1 MADNPR
7 VEAVK
12 TLERTLG
19 YTFNDPDLLERALT
33 HPSVG
38 DGARTVRHYERMEF
52 LGDRVL
58 GLLAAE
64 RLLALDPDM
73 REGDMSPKLAAVVS
87 GKACAR
93 VARRLGV
100 GPALKLSPSETR
112 NGGRD
117 KDGILGD
124 ACEAIMAALYIDG
137 GLDTARSFFLTHWA
151 EEFATLTTGEA
162 KDPKTQLQE
171 WAQGRGLPLPSYRVV
186 EESGPAHAPS
196 FKMTVMVQGYPE
208 MTGQGR
214 TKRLATQAA
223 ASALLEK
230 LSEQSA

>member
-171 WAQGRGLPLPSYRVV
+171 WAQGDGHPVPVYRVV
-186 EESGPAHAPS
+186 SRTGPDHAPCFNVEVS
-196 FKMTVMVQGYPE
+196 VEGLGAEIAEGKSRQE
-208 MTGQGR
+208 AE
-214 TKRLATQAA
+214 KAA
-223 ASALLEK
+223 ALVMLMKREG
-230 LSEQSA
+230 QS